1 MRSVHQGLTIYE
13 CEEAFSPQQKKSK
26 IKSKS
31 TKDSGGK
38 KKTNNAN
45 ENSKEALSNDFHI
58 AWIETSPVVRT

>member
-38 KKTNNAN
+38 KKPTTQM
-45 ENSKEALSNDFHI
+45 KMLK
-58 AWIETSPVVRT
+58 RL